1 MKRISRATV
10 LFALAISGCSGTII
24 GMPFAQPSDSLSADV
39 PSYPESKRCDP
50 ASAHPSARRVWLLTQ
65 PQYEKSLRLAL
76 RQDLPLASIHSSGYE
91 GTRADLLRL
100 GRSDVVTVHTNAE
113 LAGKWVR
120 GNAGSFASCDVSQ
133 SPCARELIA
142 GLARRLFRRP
152 VSDEMMKR
160 LLELYEIGKETSAER
175 GLELVVTAMAE
186 SPRFLYRL
194 ELGNERATQNVAAL
208 SAHELADAIAYSLVD
223 SAPDDELSR
232 VADDGSLLSP
242 ETLRS
247 QVERLAQTPEGH
259 ATFARFVDALVGGQ
273 SVMTLQKDRMMYP
286 QFDADL
292 ARSMR
297 QDTNLFAR
305 ALAADEN
312 ATLSDLFTLK
322 AAFLDERL
330 AQVYGVTGIRGT
342 VPQRV
347 ALDRVSRQG
356 VLTQPLFLATH
367 AQPDHVVPTTR
378 GRFILNALLCQ
389 SIPQPPVI
397 DPRFRPRTRC

>member
-1 MKRISRATV
+1 
-10 LFALAISGCSGTII
+10 
-24 GMPFAQPSDSLSADV
+24 
-39 PSYPESKRCDP
+39 
-50 ASAHPSARRVWLLTQ
+50 
-65 PQYEKSLRLAL
+65 
-76 RQDLPLASIHSSGYE
+76 
-91 GTRADLLRL
+91 
-100 GRSDVVTVHTNAE
+100 
-113 LAGKWVR
+113 
-120 GNAGSFASCDVSQ
+120 
-133 SPCARELIA
+133 
-142 GLARRLFRRP
+142 
-152 VSDEMMKR
+152 
-160 LLELYEIGKETSAER
+160 
-175 GLELVVTAMAE
+175 
-186 SPRFLYRL
+186 
-194 ELGNERATQNVAAL
+194 
-208 SAHELADAIAYSLVD
+208 
-223 SAPDDELSR
+223 
-232 VADDGSLLSP
+232 
-242 ETLRS
+242 
-247 QVERLAQTPEGH
+247 
-259 ATFARFVDALVGGQ
+259 
-273 SVMTLQKDRMMYP
+273 MTLQKDRMMYP